1 MDFLDILLKK
11 IDGEAELKK
20 PINALICFSKPETGN
35 ALCSLAVDIARS
47 KSEKSSITVLHFIPE
62 EEMQAIEDVNIYKGS
77 LFSEMI
83 QKTEKNRITIRT
95 FVETST
101 DYVSDILKFAEKYNC
116 NLVLLGI
123 GKQVFNP
130 MLWSKYLSLKRESLS
145 TGEQN
150 FEYHFN
156 ENEAHSLESVSTLL
170 NRNPRATGVF
180 IVNEFTDTHKIFVPI
195 LDKEDIHIFT
205 YVYQIA
211 QKENVKIMVW
221 DAIGIIESNPK
232 VQKLYQFMLK
242 KTDGRIFLWDND
254 KKIEHDFIQQQDLVI
269 VGIEG
274 WDKLISSALQ
284 WTNSLPSTLIIKD
297 KTNLI

>member
-1 MDFLDILLKK
+1 MDFLDILIKK

-47 KSEKSSITVLHFIPE
+47 KPEKSSITVLHFIRE
-62 EEMQAIEDVNIYKGS
+62 EEMHAIEDMNIYKSS

-83 QKTEKNRITIRT
+83 QRTERNKITIRT
-95 FVETST
+95 FVETSN
-101 DYVSDILKFAEKYNC
+101 DYVSDILHFAEKYNS
-116 NLVLLGI
+116 NLILMGI

-130 MLWSKYLSLKRESLS
+130 MLWSKYLSLKKDSLGG
-145 TGEQN
+145 GEQHM
-150 FEYHFN
+150 EHYFN
-156 ENEAHSLESVSTLL
+156 ENEVRSLTSVATLL

-180 IVNEFTDTHKIFVPI
+180 VVNGFRETHKIFVPI

-284 WTNSLPSTLIIKD
+284 WTDSLPSTFIIKD
-297 KTNLI
+297 KTN